1 MHNKCGSVSA
11 EFLKSGNEGG
21 LRTRQWPAQ
30 ISHGS
35 LDGCASVQLALYQIQ
50 GLLDE
55 GLV

>member
-30 ISHGS
+30 IGHGS